1 MELLLNTFAAWQKS
15 SLGKCQMSFGHA
27 SSRCCRGAIRDKGN
41 GANIGDERAAGVRP
55 YRRAT
60 FLRPSCMCCAPVV
73 SGRRCPRAL
82 AAPAPSTCTFSVGA
96 AKGSLCAYGV
106 RVWPSMTRWKGLL
119 GNGKAWTGR
128 KAKRPWHK
136 RLWETTQPTGGKK
149 GTKRSLLVD
158 GRGAPLSLIVAGANR
173 HDVKLLGLTLDAI
186 VIQRPK
192 PTARRPQNLCVDKGY
207 AGKPAEKQMR
217 DRGYIPHVPVKGAPK
232 AKRYP
237 TRGKARRWVV
247 ERTHSWMNNFR
258 KLRVRYEKKAANFE
272 GLLHLAI
279 AIICWRM

>member
-1 MELLLNTFAAWQKS
+1 MMN
-15 SLGKCQMSFGHA
+15 
-27 SSRCCRGAIRDKGN
+27 
-41 GANIGDERAAGVRP
+41 
-55 YRRAT
+55 
-60 FLRPSCMCCAPVV
+60 
-73 SGRRCPRAL
+73 
-82 AAPAPSTCTFSVGA
+82 
-96 AKGSLCAYGV
+96 
-106 RVWPSMTRWKGLL
+106 WKESL
-119 GNGKAWTGR
+119 GNGKAWTER
-128 KAKRPWHK
+128 KAKRLWPK
-136 RLWETTQPTGGKK
+136 RPWETTRQTGGKK

-186 VIQRPK
+186 VVKRPK

-217 DRGYIPHVPVKGAPK
+217 ERGYIPHVPAKGAPPK
-232 AKRYP
+232 KRHH

-279 AIICWRM
+279 ALICWRM